1 MTGQRIAYKRV
12 STLQQSTAR
21 QLDGVAVDKVFEDK
35 ASGKDMVRP
44 QLQAALAFCREG
56 DTLVLSSMDRLARSL
71 SDLLS
76 IVKGLTARGVAVQF
90 VKESLTFTGDDA
102 PIACLLL
109 SMLGAVA
116 QFERDLI
123 LERIRD
129 GVECARR
136 AGKYKGRKRSLSEAG
151 VAELR
156 QRITDGQTSKTAL
169 AKEFGIS
176 RETLYVYLRNS
187 GKTSA

>member
-1 MTGQRIAYKRV
+1 MA
-12 STLQQSTAR
+12 
-21 QLDGVAVDKVFEDK
+21 
-35 ASGKDMVRP
+35 RP

-56 DTLVLSSMDRLARSL
+56 DILVVSSMDRLARSL
-71 SDLLS
+71 ADLLS
-76 IVKGLTARGVAVQF
+76 LVKGLTARGVAVQF

-129 GVECARR
+129 GVQLARK
-136 AGKYKGRKRSLSEAG
+136 AGKYKGRKRSISEARI
-151 VAELR
+151 AELLAR
-156 QRITDGQTSKTAL
+156 LQKQRWLKSS
-169 AKEFGIS
+169 EFRARHSIPTCAEILQNLLS
-176 RETLYVYLRNS
+176 PWS
-187 GKTSA
+187 GRHIPH